1 MYKATA
7 RKTKLEEKSSLLS
20 INVDMKPNSIAEAA
34 KATAKVNWIAYIP
47 KSVPYSVVSLSLAS
61 SVSELI

>member
-1 MYKATA
+1 MYRAA
-7 RKTKLEEKSSLLS
+7 ASSTKLEEKSSLLS
-20 INVDMKPNSIAEAA
+20 INVDMNPNSIAEAA
-34 KATAKVNWIAYIP
+34 KATAKVNWIAYIL